1 MMGSEALVQKGRGR
15 KTGRENGKEE
25 KGKGR
30 EGKKKTRDVTSFSL
44 SNPPQ
49 RL

>member
-1 MMGSEALVQKGRGR
+1 MMGSEALVQKGRRGGR
-15 KTGRENGKEE
+15 TERKK
-25 KGKGR
+25 KGR
-30 EGKKKTRDVTSFSL
+30 EGEKKTRDVTSFSL

>member
-1 MMGSEALVQKGRGR
+1 MGSEALSQKGRGR

-30 EGKKKTRDVTSFSL
+30 EKENKGCNLIFL
-44 SNPPQ
+44 I
-49 RL
+49 